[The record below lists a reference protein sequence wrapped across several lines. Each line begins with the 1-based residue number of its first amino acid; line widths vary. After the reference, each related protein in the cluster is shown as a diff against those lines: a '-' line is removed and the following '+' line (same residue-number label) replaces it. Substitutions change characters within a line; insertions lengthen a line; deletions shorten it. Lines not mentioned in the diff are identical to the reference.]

1 MKGIKEEFIS
11 MPLAEDD
18 ILDRYQHRI
27 TNRSTA
33 SILDGSSNEHFAVLA
48 R

>member
-11 MPLAEDD
+11 MPLAEDN
-18 ILDRYQHRI
+18 LVNRYQHGN

-33 SILDGSSNEHFAVLA
+33 PILDGSSNEYFAVL